1 MAFVSGSTVSTVTF
15 SSDAGDDGTV
25 VDATGCFGDASCGVS
40 CQEVKVDE
48 KGIKFIK
55 DTDASAM
62 SSVTVR
68 VCVQSIMTAGDNSLY
83 AYTDANSVTAT
94 NKVTFGSDLSTGDN
108 DFTITQAFLDEI
120 WGGASHNFECRVV
133 SDIDG
138 SKNKIGEMS
147 IEYTVP
153 LIDITGVTK
162 DDDDNIVDQMP
173 LTLLRRSGG
182 SAPYTWTTIDTLT
195 SDVTTGAYT
204 FSYEDDSSQYR
215 VFGQNTD
222 GTQSDITPE
231 VQGV

>member
-1 MAFVSGSTVSTVTF
+1 MVFVTGNPVSLVTYT
-15 SSDAGDDGTV
+15 SDTADDGTV
-25 VDATGCFGDASCGVS
+25 TPATACFGDASCAIS
-40 CQEVKVDE
+40 CQEVKINE

-55 DTDASAM
+55 DSDASNM
-62 SSVTVR
+62 SAVTIR
-68 VCVQSIMTAGDNSLY
+68 ICVQSIMTAGDNDLL
-83 AYTDANSVTAT
+83 AYTDANSVTAS
-94 NKVTFGSDLSTGDN
+94 NSVSLGSNLSVGDN

-120 WGGASHNFECRVV
+120 WLGVSHNFELRVT
-133 SDIDG
+133 SGSGG

-147 IEYTVP
+147 IQYTIP

-162 DDDDNIVDQMP
+162 DDDDNIVDEMP

-182 SAPYTWTTIDTLT
+182 SAPYTWTTLDTLT